1 MAKQATGAPR
11 ARRGGGPR
19 AGDRGSVTIFVLFAT
34 MAALALASLL
44 VDLGNAVNA
53 QQRAADIAEQA
64 ARAAANTISVGSLRS
79 GSVRIDTATAC
90 GNAANVVASYVTS
103 GVQATMTQ
111 PCSYSGPRKV
121 TVWVAVTTQPIIT
134 TFFGSFTMRA
144 HESAC
149 AEFGIDK
156 GVGC

>member
-1 MAKQATGAPR
+1 MATQATARPR
-11 ARRGGGPR
+11 ARRGAGPR
-19 AGDRGSVTIFVLFAT
+19 AGDHGSITVFVVFFT
-34 MAALALASLL
+34 MAALVLASLL

-53 QQRAADIAEQA
+53 EQLAADIAEQA

-79 GSVRIDTATAC
+79 GSVMINQATAC
-90 GNAANVVASYVTS
+90 GNAESVVDSYRAS

-111 PCSYSGPRKV
+111 PCSYNGPRKV

-134 TFFGSFTMRA
+134 TIFGSFTMRA

-149 AEFGIDK
+149 AEFGIGA

>member
-1 MAKQATGAPR
+1 MAKQATARPR
-11 ARRGGGPR
+11 ARRGAGPR
-19 AGDRGSVTIFVLFAT
+19 AGDRGSITVFVVFFTI
-34 MAALALASLL
+34 AALVLASLL

-79 GSVRIDTATAC
+79 GSVRINQATAC
-90 GNAANVVASYVTS
+90 GNAASVVDSYRAS

-134 TFFGSFTMRA
+134 TIFGSFTMRA

-149 AEFGIDK
+149 AEFGIGE